1 MFLGGELMKDRLKQL
16 RKTLNLTQQ
25 EFAERIGVNRSTIAG
40 YETGVKY
47 PIDAICTSI
56 CREYNVNEKWLKT
69 GEGEMFN
76 QSLNDEFEALCERR
90 NFNPQERKLMKSFM
104 NLPKEER
111 TAFMKLVDYLVDG
124 ILLEPDQK
132 ITEEELN
139 RRVAAYEER
148 LRTHLQAD
156 EDK

>member
-1 MFLGGELMKDRLKQL
+1 MRLIDRFDEYMMFKKLNDNKATIQLGFSVGTIGKSRGEGRDLSKKAVQRILAVYNDLD
-16 RKTLNLTQQ
+16 
-25 EFAERIGVNRSTIAG
+25 ER
-40 YETGVKY
+40 
-47 PIDAICTSI
+47 
-56 CREYNVNEKWLKT
+56 WLKT

>member
-1 MFLGGELMKDRLKQL
+1 MKERLKQL
-16 RKTLNLTQQ
+16 RKVLKLTQQ
-25 EFAERIGVNRSTIAG
+25 EFADRISVTRSAIAS
-40 YETGVKY
+40 YETGANQ
-47 PIDAICTSI
+47 PIDVVVSAI
-56 CREYNVNEKWLKT
+56 CREYNVNEQWLKT

-90 NFNPQERKLMKSFM
+90 NFNPQERKLMKSFV